1 MKDFMHWRVLFG
13 VFRVVL
19 SLAGFG
25 GLMLLVGTFSASAL
39 SGKPIYGLLAVATGF
54 LAIAALATTVNQ
66 ANLLYQASGRNA
78 AVLKLS

>member
-1 MKDFMHWRVLFG
+1 MKTFMHWQVLIG

-39 SGKPIYGLLAVATGF
+39 RGEPIYGFLAVATGF
-54 LAIAALATTVNQ
+54 LAIAALVTTVNQ
-66 ANLLYQASGRNA
+66 ANLLYQASGRDT